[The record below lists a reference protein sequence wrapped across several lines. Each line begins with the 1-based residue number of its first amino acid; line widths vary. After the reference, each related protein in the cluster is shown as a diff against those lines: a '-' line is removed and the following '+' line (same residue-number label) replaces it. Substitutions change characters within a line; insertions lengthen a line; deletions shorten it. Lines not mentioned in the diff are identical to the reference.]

1 MSEDLALSTT
11 GNPMVSLYGLDAG
24 ERRCGA
30 RVLQRPARAR
40 ALQRAHAGSSQ
51 RICLGSLRAVPPEV
65 RARRAGRRHRKE
77 SDMKKLR
84 VQIITQDDQVVARI
98 YRGEDLLCTRTWV
111 ITAGGGYRAVKH
123 GTLSDDLNA
132 LATAEAPEE
141 DLDDFDDAV
150 LNAIGGVV
158 EMLCLAGEILS

>member
-1 MSEDLALSTT
+1 
-11 GNPMVSLYGLDAG
+11 
-24 ERRCGA
+24 
-30 RVLQRPARAR
+30 
-40 ALQRAHAGSSQ
+40 
-51 RICLGSLRAVPPEV
+51 
-65 RARRAGRRHRKE
+65 
-77 SDMKKLR
+77 MKKLR